1 VIRCVRYQEDG
12 LHYQEDGLHVNN
24 AGGRGPVL
32 EPVWL
37 TAAVVHLLVKGCCR

>member
-1 VIRCVRYQEDG
+1 VIRCVRYQEDELHLNDDGGARG
-12 LHYQEDGLHVNN
+12 L
-24 AGGRGPVL
+24 VL